1 MNKNELLEELLTKVN
16 SGELTKDEVT
26 NKLSLSKSVQS
37 SHLSTEKEHE
47 KFQVTKVLYILG
59 ASVVIVGV
67 ILLIG
72 QIWNEIG
79 SFGRVGV
86 TFGLGA
92 LFNILGLFLMGQ
104 KPEKLIGLVY
114 TVIGGI
120 MIPFG
125 VFILVD
131 EFYAGNQIRIFS
143 FICIFLSY
151 LLFNKT
157 FKHFV
162 LTFFAILNI
171 TIAAYLTLFEV
182 KEVLLSG
189 LYDLDK
195 AYNYLTIAIGV
206 SYIILSRVFIKNW
219 NAKLVGPLNFLGITG
234 ILGSMFSLVFGSV
247 FWQITFVFALMASFA
262 LSINMKSK
270 IILIMS
276 NVFLILHISYI
287 SSEYFANSVIG
298 WPLTI
303 VIVGLIFIA
312 LGYGS
317 VAINKK
323 FIKN

>member
-16 SGELTKDEVT
+16 SGELSKDEIS

-37 SHLSTEKEHE
+37 SDVLTEKEHQ

-67 ILLIG
+67 MLLIG

-92 LFNILGLFLMGQ
+92 LFNILGLFLMRK

-125 VFILVD
+125 IFILVD

-157 FKHFV
+157 FKHFT
-162 LTFFAILNI
+162 LTFFAIVNI

-189 LYDLDK
+189 MFELDK

-206 SYIILSRVFIKNW
+206 SYILLSREFIKSW
-219 NAKLVGPLNFLGITG
+219 NARLIGPLNFLGITG
-234 ILGSMFSLVFGSV
+234 ILGAMFLLVFGSV
-247 FWQITFVFALMASFA
+247 FWQIIFVFALMASFI
-262 LSINMKSK
+262 LSINMKSR

-276 NVFLILHISYI
+276 NIFLILHISYI
-287 SSEYFANSVIG
+287 SSEYFADSVIG

-303 VIVGLIFIA
+303 VIIGLIFIG

-317 VAINKK
+317 VLINKK
-323 FIKN
+323 YIKS